1 MPAQQDPHRADPDRT
16 NPDRANPV
24 QPHPVQPVQPDPGRQ
39 PAEGPAH
46 SAPETVVIR
55 LSGEMDITRVSE
67 VRAALL
73 HAVTRADGPLDI
85 VVDLSGL
92 TFCDSSGLNVLLRAR
107 LEAVESGHTLRLAA
121 PNPQMVR
128 LLELTGAL
136 GLFPV
141 DPAPPA

>member
-1 MPAQQDPHRADPDRT
+1 MPAHQDPLRPD
-16 NPDRANPV
+16 PV
-24 QPHPVQPVQPDPGRQ
+24 QPGPVQPDPVPPDPVRQ
-39 PAEGPAH
+39 PSTGA
-46 SAPETVVIR
+46 APNTVVVR

-67 VRAALL
+67 VRAVLL
-73 HAVTRADGPLDI
+73 RAVTRADGPAEV

-121 PNPQMVR
+121 PNPQMLR
-128 LLELTGAL
+128 LLELTGCL

-141 DPAPPA
+141 DPTPPA